1 MKHDITME
9 LTAENNFSV
18 LNRIINILNRRR
30 VRIKKLVAHEDENNF
45 RQGGITMLLHTSHD
59 MAEKVKV
66 QLEKLIEVEEV
77 SYRAGHSI
85 SAELT
90 TPVME
95 MN

>member
-1 MKHDITME
+1 
-9 LTAENNFSV
+9 
-18 LNRIINILNRRR
+18 
-30 VRIKKLVAHEDENNF
+30 
-45 RQGGITMLLHTSHD
+45 